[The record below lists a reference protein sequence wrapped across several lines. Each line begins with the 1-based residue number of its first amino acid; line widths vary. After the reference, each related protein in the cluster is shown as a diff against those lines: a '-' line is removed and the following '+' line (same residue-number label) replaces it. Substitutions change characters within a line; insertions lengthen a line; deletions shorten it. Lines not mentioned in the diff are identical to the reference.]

1 MTMKTFMEYCK
12 LLLNL
17 LTEVGQLLA
26 IFQLTKLRQ
35 YLTAFPSHFNN
46 IFLKYFRLFQNLS
59 RNCMILQQLMR
70 FHETNH
76 ISQNFS
82 GITLDFC
89 EVSKYFAD
97 FRFCFWYFL
106 KMTAKFWFLSNRFKI
121 SKFHTF
127 QWQKLKS

>member
-59 RNCMILQQLMR
+59 RNCMILQ
-70 FHETNH
+70 
-76 ISQNFS
+76 
-82 GITLDFC
+82 
-89 EVSKYFAD
+89 
-97 FRFCFWYFL
+97 
-106 KMTAKFWFLSNRFKI
+106 
-121 SKFHTF
+121 
-127 QWQKLKS
+127 